1 MKKTILVTSLSLL
14 TALAYSQQTPA
25 RNFNDGLEGTQ
36 EAIKALEIS
45 PLQLSINY
53 FNEFAAS
60 LYLSKIENLKEEQV
74 DLALGKIDSS
84 KNLKNLLLNT
94 LEFTNL
100 LPKQIKTMN
109 WLLDTTFVNKLLD
122 TKTEAVFNQHLL
134 YIESNIENKF
144 KQDYWVGNKQIEW
157 INKLKK
163 ED

>member
-1 MKKTILVTSLSLL
+1 MKKIILVTSLSLL
-14 TALAYSQQTPA
+14 TAIAYSQKTPA
-25 RNFNDGLEGTQ
+25 RNFNDGLDGTQ
-36 EAIKALEIS
+36 EATKALEVS
-45 PLQLSINY
+45 QLQLSINY

-84 KNLKNLLLNT
+84 KNLKNLLVNT

-109 WLLDTTFVNKLLD
+109 WLLDTTFVAKLLD
-122 TKTEAVFNQHLL
+122 TKSEAAFNQHLL

>member
-1 MKKTILVTSLSLL
+1 M
-14 TALAYSQQTPA
+14 
-25 RNFNDGLEGTQ
+25 
-36 EAIKALEIS
+36 
-45 PLQLSINY
+45 
-53 FNEFAAS
+53 
-60 LYLSKIENLKEEQV
+60 
-74 DLALGKIDSS
+74 
-84 KNLKNLLLNT
+84 LNT